1 MPLSAYIPHLIYS
14 TALTSISFHLLFQ
27 KKQSEVDHAHLNAQ
41 ISILESLAHRLRSR
55 QEVSDE
61 EIERLCK
68 LAKTHEESN
77 SRGAGTKIE
86 SVGWKDVFLGR
97 KSEEDARERERK
109 ELEESQ
115 YLGLY
120 ICSALVF
127 IFHSI
132 SPARNRKSLALQQN
146 S

>member
-27 KKQSEVDHAHLNAQ
+27 KKQSEVDRAHLNAQ

-68 LAKTHEESN
+68 LAKTHEDHS
-77 SRGAGTKIE
+77 GVGTKSE
-86 SVGWKDVFLGR
+86 SVSWKDVFLGR
-97 KSEEDARERERK
+97 TSKEDARERERK

-115 YLGLY
+115 YPDLY
-120 ICSALVF
+120 ICSALIF
-127 IFHSI
+127 ILIFY
-132 SPARNRKSLALQQN
+132 
-146 S
+146 